1 VKEMELIKE
10 SQMKELEARDN
21 QHQTQLEKIKAATRK
36 QIEELRAELRARIQ
50 QKSEIE
56 EKMAKEDQ
64 EHQIAITIHQEKLK
78 DVFQTLADLGHRL
91 GQ

>member
-1 VKEMELIKE
+1 MELIKE